1 MYLHRDFAHVV
12 LSKTAAAARV
22 LYTLTRRARAQLSRS
37 ARTEKTMH
45 RSAHSGSLSCAIAY
59 GRGWNLSVVC

>member
-22 LYTLTRRARAQLSRS
+22 LYTLTRRARALPPSGDEWKTVGVFEDLDRLWALWEDGEETHVLS
-37 ARTEKTMH
+37 
-45 RSAHSGSLSCAIAY
+45 
-59 GRGWNLSVVC
+59 